1 MQVFDC
7 FMYYNEDTILD
18 LRLNYLNKYVD
29 YFIIVESTF
38 NHRGQKKNLNFN
50 IDKFRKF
57 EDKIKY
63 FILDS
68 HPPDV
73 EEIDP
78 NDSENEK
85 SRKYILN
92 GYRRDHYQ
100 RNYLSKGISYAN
112 EDDIILVSDIDEI
125 PKLENINLKMLKN
138 NLLLF
143 SQKMCYYKFNLY
155 QENYTWIG
163 SRACRKKKINK
174 PSMVTRCKTQKI
186 PSMEAR

>member
-18 LRLNYLNKYVD
+18 LRLNYLNKYID

-38 NHRGQKKNLNFN
+38 NHRGQKKDLNFN
-50 IDKFRKF
+50 IDKFKKF
-57 EDKIKY
+57 ENKIKY

-92 GYRRDHYQ
+92 GYRRDNYQ
-100 RNYLSKGISYAN
+100 RNYLSEGN
-112 EDDIILVSDIDEI
+112 
-125 PKLENINLKMLKN
+125 
-138 NLLLF
+138 
-143 SQKMCYYKFNLY
+143 
-155 QENYTWIG
+155 
-163 SRACRKKKINK
+163 
-174 PSMVTRCKTQKI
+174 
-186 PSMEAR
+186 

>member
-1 MQVFDC
+1 MLKVLLIT
-7 FMYYNEDTILD
+7 EV
-18 LRLNYLNKYVD
+18 K
-29 YFIIVESTF
+29 
-38 NHRGQKKNLNFN
+38 KKNLNFN

-57 EDKIKY
+57 ENKIKY

-100 RNYLSKGISYAN
+100 RNYLSEGISYAN
-112 EDDIILVSDIDEI
+112 EDDIILISDIDEI
-125 PKLENINLKMLKN
+125 PKLENINFKMLKN

-143 SQKMCYYKFNLY
+143 NQKMCYYKFNLY
-155 QENYTWIG
+155 QENYNWVG
-163 SRACRKKKINK
+163 SRACKKKN
-174 PSMVTRCKTQKI
+174 
-186 PSMEAR
+186 

>member
-57 EDKIKY
+57 ENKIKY

-73 EEIDP
+73 EEIDD

-100 RNYLSKGISYAN
+100 RNYISKGISYADEN
-112 EDDIILVSDIDEI
+112 DII
-125 PKLENINLKMLKN
+125 
-138 NLLLF
+138 
-143 SQKMCYYKFNLY
+143 
-155 QENYTWIG
+155 NYI
-163 SRACRKKKINK
+163 
-174 PSMVTRCKTQKI
+174 
-186 PSMEAR
+186 